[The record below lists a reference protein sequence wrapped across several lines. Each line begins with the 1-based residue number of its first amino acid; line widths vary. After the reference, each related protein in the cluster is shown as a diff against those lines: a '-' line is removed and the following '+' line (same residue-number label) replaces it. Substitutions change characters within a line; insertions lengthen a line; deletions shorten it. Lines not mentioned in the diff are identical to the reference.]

1 MAKSA
6 NPYGILS
13 RLTAKAYHTNIYIY
27 NINLLNAYKCPR
39 FLPRDIF
46 IVQSGMISLRITSE
60 RFVRCVEGTLGSCPK
75 RLRRRSSI
83 KGTSSGWRRMAI
95 NQINHLAIG
104 SQMFQRKPPQMITLP
119 KANVQQNSLKIPKGK
134 IVSQPPF
141 LRGYVRFREGNYFST
156 YLLDRRQKD
165 NNLATVEYTKL
176 AKYSGVPVWDPQIL
190 RDCVFSIG
198 TPQSLAWN
206 LEMMVSN
213 RNLLFQGLIFR
224 CHVKLQ

>member
-1 MAKSA
+1 MVLHFFHQSCGWK
-6 NPYGILS
+6 PYTCK
-13 RLTAKAYHTNIYIY
+13 LTWPLKIG
-27 NINLLNAYKCPR
+27 L
-39 FLPRDIF
+39 
-46 IVQSGMISLRITSE
+46 
-60 RFVRCVEGTLGSCPK
+60 PK
-75 RLRRRSSI
+75 RKL
-83 KGTSSGWRRMAI
+83 
-95 NQINHLAIG
+95 
-104 SQMFQRKPPQMITLP
+104 
-119 KANVQQNSLKIPKGK
+119 
-134 IVSQPPF
+134 VSQPPF